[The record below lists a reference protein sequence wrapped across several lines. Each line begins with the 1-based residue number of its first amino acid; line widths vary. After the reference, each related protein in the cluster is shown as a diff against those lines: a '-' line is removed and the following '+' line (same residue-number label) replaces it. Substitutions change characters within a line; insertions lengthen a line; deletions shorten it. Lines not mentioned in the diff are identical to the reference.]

1 MGSGEMKSRWK
12 RGRKKEGQGVNPFQR
27 RWSER
32 ATLKR
37 PICELGQ
44 LKKPGERW
52 KSISHRGNS
61 RGKGPGGIVSHS
73 QKIPVKRNP
82 WVLSKSDIEL
92 SSDLAWY
99 SSKS

>member
-1 MGSGEMKSRWK
+1 M
-12 RGRKKEGQGVNPFQR
+12 NPFQR